1 LGRKLFARPKITQG
15 KNREV
20 KIMTKIKLPEGF
32 KLIRIEGETRLWII
46 DEIRNQHD
54 TCDSLLEALRKIEG
68 YLMALKKIEATELPN
83 NYKIIPSSIDY
94 KFTLINKDGGYI
106 SASSSFEKLFAEA
119 TKTTEL
125 DLQIQAL
132 NNGEEIEI

>member
-1 LGRKLFARPKITQG
+1 
-15 KNREV
+15 
-20 KIMTKIKLPEGF
+20 MTKIKLPEGF

-68 YLMALKKIEATELPN
+68 YLMALRKIEATELPN

-106 SASSSFEKLFAEA
+106 SSSSSFEKLFAEA